1 MHLKAN
7 HKTRDSP
14 SDIQAGNFIDCHYYC
29 YNQRSQVCGGF
40 DAYVA
45 RKHEIRANV
54 VNRWVSLYKNGGF
67 SIGKTGTGSTNI
79 TTDEYQQLVAENK
92 ELEKT
97 NEQLKRTLG
106 EQALEVSILR
116 DLLKKANPHLRTK

>member
-1 MHLKAN
+1 MVRRKFSQKFKEQVVKECLE
-7 HKTRDSP
+7 T
-14 SDIQAGNFIDCHYYC
+14 GNVSI
-29 YNQRSQVCGGF
+29 
-40 DAYVA
+40 VA

-79 TTDEYQQLVAENK
+79 TTDEYQQLVTENK